1 MCLATMAYVYT
12 AHTGLF
18 LVLAVNS
25 DCGFKFYGVTHS
37 TTLSYALLLEEMY
50 LDADSHLVTVNAPIL
65 VAKEIAAFELTKLKS
80 ITARNI
86 QRNVLVSR
94 LHLQVAYSLLFRR
107 FSKLVK

>member
-1 MCLATMAYVYT
+1 MLSNNGFYVYT

-18 LVLAVNS
+18 LVLAENS
-25 DCGFKFYGVTHS
+25 DRGFKFYGVTHS

-50 LDADSHLVTVNAPIL
+50 LDADSQLITVNAPTL

-80 ITARNI
+80 ITGRNN
-86 QRNVLVSR
+86 QRNALVSR
-94 LHLQVAYSLLFRR
+94 LHLQVTYSLLFGR